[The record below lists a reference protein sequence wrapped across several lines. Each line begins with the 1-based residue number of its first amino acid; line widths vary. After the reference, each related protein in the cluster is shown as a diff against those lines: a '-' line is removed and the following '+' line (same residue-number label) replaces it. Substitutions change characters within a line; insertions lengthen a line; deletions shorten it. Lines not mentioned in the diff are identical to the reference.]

1 MTPVRYGAA
10 AALLLSV
17 AAVGLAVAALMAT
30 LRDDR
35 GDRGRIV
42 NTRVTVE
49 AAADAVLFPLDD
61 LYIVRDS
68 AGEVHALYVYPP
80 GFFGHVRG
88 CRVVWDGAT
97 PPAEQPGAPPGIFI
111 DPCSGARFARD
122 GALLGGPADRGLDN
136 FELLPG
142 IDGVVVDTRKL
153 YCGDPPPTPAPAT
166 PLPAA
171 PKRTACDRVHPD
183 D

>member
-1 MTPVRYGAA
+1 VTSVRFGAA

-35 GDRGRIV
+35 GDRGRLI
-42 NTRVTVE
+42 NTRVSVE
-49 AAADAVLFPLDD
+49 VAADAVLFPLDD
-61 LYIVRDS
+61 LYIVRDVT
-68 AGEVHALYVYPP
+68 GDVHALYLYPP

-88 CRVVWDGAT
+88 CRVVWDGVTPAT
-97 PPAEQPGAPPGIFI
+97 TDPAAPPGIFI

-122 GALLGGPADRGLDN
+122 GTLLAGPADRGLDY

-142 IDGVVVDTRKL
+142 VDGVVVDTRRL
-153 YCGDPPPTPAPAT
+153 YCGDPPTALQPTATPASKST
-166 PLPAA
+166 PCA
-171 PKRTACDRVHPD
+171 RVHPD